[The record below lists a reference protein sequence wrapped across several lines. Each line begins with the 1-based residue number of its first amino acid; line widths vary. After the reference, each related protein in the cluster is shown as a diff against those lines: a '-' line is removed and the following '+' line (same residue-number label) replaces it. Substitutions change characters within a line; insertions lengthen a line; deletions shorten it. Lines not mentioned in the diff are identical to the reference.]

1 MSVPIKGLTY
11 VLKNKLYIALTN
23 KCVSKSIIDLR
34 GPSFQ
39 MPSSSNFIP
48 LEKEPS
54 AQDVYTAVDNAFEQ
68 GIVGVSSMDSDEI
81 TFAGIGEPLLK
92 IDTMTD
98 AARMIIE
105 KRHGAQLRVKTSGL
119 IKSSDSFKVCCYNFS
134 CSNISGMLN
143 YYHYLTIYN
152 SILLLIIQTD
162 SRQFSRGRD

>member
-119 IKSSDSFKVCCYNFS
+119 IKLSDSFKVCCNNFS
-134 CSNISGMLN
+134 CAGLPDML
-143 YYHYLTIYN
+143 
-152 SILLLIIQTD
+152 
-162 SRQFSRGRD
+162 